1 MICVKLR
8 NNICVNTNGYFKGRL
23 IFPEYALAVWHA
35 LWSLCTVPEWRYWD
49 RSLLGC
55 KVFGLYIVQCSCQKL
70 LYNLHCHSA
79 IEKKIN
85 AYIDKN
91 FTADAQTSRVFFKRI
106 FAPSGKIGAYENT
119 YWLFELRRVTWDRC
133 YDFLKYFRRKIQQK
147 NGVFYSK
154 QS

>member
-91 FTADAQTSRVFFKRI
+91 FTADAQTSRVFLNGFLRLVEKLAPTKIHIGCSSCAGWPGTDVMI
-106 FAPSGKIGAYENT
+106 F
-119 YWLFELRRVTWDRC
+119 
-133 YDFLKYFRRKIQQK
+133 
-147 NGVFYSK
+147 
-154 QS
+154 